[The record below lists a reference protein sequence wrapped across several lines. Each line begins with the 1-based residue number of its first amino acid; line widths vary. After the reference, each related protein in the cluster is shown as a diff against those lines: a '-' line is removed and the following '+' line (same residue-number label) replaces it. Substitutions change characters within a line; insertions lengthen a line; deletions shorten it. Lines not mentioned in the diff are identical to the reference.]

1 VDVAWDQSPST
12 DVQGYK
18 VYRSQISGG
27 PYTLVSGTIPA
38 STLLF
43 TDSSVLSG
51 KTYFY
56 VVTSIDINGLESER
70 SVEASA
76 QIPP

>member
-18 VYRSQISGG
+18 VYRSQTSGG
-27 PYTLVSGTIPA
+27 PYTSVSGTIPA

-51 KTYFY
+51 QTYFY
-56 VVTSIDINGLESER
+56 VVTSIDINGLESAP
-70 SVEASA
+70 SAEANA